1 MHNIYTHTRLY
12 THTSI
17 GERKEEHIHQFEKM
31 EKKNHGF
38 GHHLHVI
45 ERSEDD

>member
-31 EKKNHGF
+31 EKKNHD
-38 GHHLHVI
+38 LHVI